1 MIKDEI
7 LKLKKEKDAVILA
20 HSYQSHDIIQ
30 IADFTGDSFKLSVDA
45 SKVENKVIIM
55 CGVRFMAETAKILC
69 PDKTVILANADA
81 GCPMAEQMSKD
92 YILDVKKDYPE
103 HKVVAYINTTAE
115 LKTVSDV
122 CVTSSSAV
130 KIVGK
135 MDTDKILFIP
145 DKNLGGF
152 VKSAYPEK
160 DVVLLDG
167 GCPIHASITAK
178 EVKNAKKLHPDAEFL
193 VHPECTA
200 EVVALADFVGST
212 ADIMKYAKQSDK
224 TEFIIG
230 TENSIAEHLSY
241 DCPDK
246 KFYTVCER
254 FVCPDMKKTT
264 LNDVKLALL
273 GEGGEEI
280 VLDDETIKKARAC
293 IDEMLRLG

>member
-20 HSYQSHDIIQ
+20 HSYQRHEIVE

-45 SKVENKVIIM
+45 SKAENKTIIM

-69 PDKTVILANADA
+69 PDKKVILVRSGA
-81 GCPMAEQMSKD
+81 GCPMAEQMSRE
-92 YILDVKKDYPE
+92 YILKVKEQYPE
-103 HKVVAYINTTAE
+103 HKVVSYINTTAE

-130 KIVGK
+130 KVVGK

-145 DKNLGGF
+145 DKNLGSF
-152 VKSAYPEK
+152 VKDAYPNK

-167 GCPIHASITAK
+167 GCPIHSSITVK
-178 EVKNAKKLHPDAEFL
+178 EVLSAKAEHPNALFL
-193 VHPECTA
+193 VHPECTK

-212 ADIMKYAKQSDK
+212 ADIMKFAKNSDK

-241 DCPDK
+241 DCPHK
-246 KFYTVCER
+246 HFYTVCDR
-254 FVCPDMKKTT
+254 FVCPDMRDTT
-264 LNDVKLALL
+264 IEDVKAALE
-273 GEGGEEI
+273 GTGGEEI
-280 VLDDETIKKARAC
+280 VLDDKTIADARRC